1 MKIRKFLIFASMALG
16 LIYSSLLQADEFI
29 PEYNI
34 LKGTLSI
41 PQILLSDGRLL
52 GPFELMLNADEEFKI
67 SDSSNVVLLPPTQLD
82 NATPTINADFSKINF
97 PLVRVNL
104 AGVVYSVTAILESQ
118 AGRFCFK
125 LKSFKALSATIP
137 VSGSGTSNNGGGEYM
152 VVDGSTI
159 TISPQKVDWDLA
171 IRIQNLSGHNQ
182 GSVHVSIPANSLGEY
197 QFSESGIAGT
207 FNAFEDVGQI
217 EEANDVRAMVTF
229 DENDSPDGMILKGKH
244 THDQNFQFNVT
255 VNRGITLAIGF
266 EF

>member
-1 MKIRKFLIFASMALG
+1 MALG
-16 LIYSSLLQADEFI
+16 LLYNSLLWADEFI

-67 SDSSNVVLLPPTQLD
+67 SDGSNVELLPPSQLD
-82 NATPTINADFSKINF
+82 NETPTINADFSKVNF

-125 LKSFKALSATIP
+125 LKSFKALSAIIP
-137 VSGSGTSNNGGGEYM
+137 VSGSGTSNDGGGEYL
-152 VVDGSTI
+152 VVDGSTVTI
-159 TISPQKVDWDLA
+159 TPQKIDWDLV
-171 IRIQNLSGHNQ
+171 IQIQNLEGHNE
-182 GSVHVSIPANSLGEY
+182 GSVKVGTPVNSLGEY
-197 QFSESGIAGT
+197 QFYEPGVAGT
-207 FNAFEDVGQI
+207 LNAFEDTGQI
-217 EEANDVRAMVTF
+217 ETVTKASAMVTF

-244 THDQNFQFNVT
+244 THNQDYEFN
-255 VNRGITLAIGF
+255 ITEEGFFEAFRYLGF